1 MELNN
6 IIMRLHAVINTLNA
20 TLLRADQLDAIQRI
34 NACTQGLRGV
44 INTLEAEQKDETKE
58 G

>member
-1 MELNN
+1 MEQNN

-20 TLLRADQLDAIQRI
+20 ATLRADQLDAIQRI
-34 NACTQGLRGV
+34 NVCVTELRGV
-44 INTLEAEQKDETKE
+44 IGTLNEEKKDETKE

>member
-1 MELNN
+1 MELNK

-20 TLLRADQLDAIQRI
+20 TPLRADQLDAIQRI
-34 NACTQGLRGV
+34 NACTQELRGV
-44 INTLEAEQKDETKE
+44 INTLEAEQKDESKE